1 MNIIYL
7 AHFAGSPKHGMV
19 HAYYHLATE
28 WLKMGHQVTIV
39 AASFTHPRGSQP
51 NVENQIT
58 EQWIDGI
65 RYIWIPTSS
74 YKPEK
79 YMQRAANILQFVS
92 KARFGG
98 LPIEAADIVICSSHH
113 PFAIFP
119 ARWLAKKF
127 NARLVFEVRDLWPL
141 SLIELGNISPFHP
154 FIWLMQRAEN
164 YSYRVADHVVSVL
177 SNSKS
182 YMVEHGMSAEKFSF
196 IPNGVAIPESYELL
210 PLPEEH
216 SLMLEQ
222 KRDNDFWLGFSGR
235 INNAVA
241 LHDLIDAISLINN
254 PSVKLFILGNGE
266 KKQSLQTQV
275 KALELK
281 DRVFFLD
288 EVEKSQVA
296 SFLNYMD
303 GVYLGLQRQS
313 LFRFGISPTKLNDYM
328 LAAKPVICAIDAP
341 NDPVS
346 ESGCG
351 ISCQAESSGDIA
363 RAIEVIAG
371 MTSAEREEMGQRG
384 YDWLIQNRDYRKLA
398 RRFLGDIMA

>member
-1 MNIIYL
+1 MNIVYL
-7 AHFAGSPKHGMV
+7 AHFSGSPKHGMV

-28 WLKMGHQVTIV
+28 WLKMGHKVTIV

-51 NVENQIT
+51 NVEKQIT

-79 YMQRAANILQFVS
+79 YMQRAANIVQFVG
-92 KARFGG
+92 KTRFGG
-98 LPIEAADIVICSSHH
+98 LPIDKADIVICSSHH

-164 YSYRVADHVVSVL
+164 YAYRVSDHVVSVL

-196 IPNGVAIPESYELL
+196 IPNGVVIPESHELP

-216 SLMLEQ
+216 SLLLEH

-241 LHDLIDAISLINN
+241 LHDLIDAINLINN

-266 KKQSLQTQV
+266 KKQSLQMLV
-275 KALELK
+275 KTLELK

-313 LFRFGISPTKLNDYM
+313 LFRFGVSPTKLNDYM

-341 NDPVS
+341 GDPVS

-363 RAIEVIAG
+363 RAIEVIAS

-398 RRFLGDIMA
+398 KRFLGDVMA